1 MQGHFILIQKNE
13 PNSANIKVPVY
24 SNNDVYFWQEEDV
37 SDFVHKSANKNKKK
51 GKKKQ
56 NETQAVHIVVSKDKV
71 W

>member
-1 MQGHFILIQKNE
+1 MMF
-13 PNSANIKVPVY
+13 
-24 SNNDVYFWQEEDV
+24 YFWQEEDV

-71 W
+71 WYDAMVSIGNRFATLKSVHHCYKTR